1 MPSRSQLWMR
11 ICATP
16 ALPVSTACCLIRQ
29 VIALSPPQDLSSLFV
44 PADLEL
50 TSLGINLLAA
60 LLLSH
65 ILGWH
70 FVRYAPVMGHKEKL
84 ARVFIWVATTTLLII
99 SVVKVSLALS
109 LGLVGALSIIR
120 FRTPIKEPEELAYLF
135 VAVAIGVGLGAERLW
150 ETLLV
155 FLVVLGAMAL
165 RSTRKPNEI
174 GLRTILHVTVPTST
188 AASPLATIL
197 DLAQAHCER
206 VDVRRVD
213 RLADEFQASLFID
226 LTSTDK
232 LQGLVDSMA
241 ESWPNS
247 TVSIVERGVSE

>member
-1 MPSRSQLWMR
+1 MR
-11 ICATP
+11 ICATI
-16 ALPVSTACCLIRQ
+16 ALLVSAACCLISG
-29 VIALSPPQDLSSLFV
+29 VLALSPPQDLSSLFV

-60 LLLSH
+60 LVLGH
-65 ILGWH
+65 VLGWH

-150 ETLLV
+150 ETLMV
-155 FLVVLGAMAL
+155 FIVVLAAMAV
-165 RSTRKPNEI
+165 RSARKSEQA
-174 GLRTILHVTVPTST
+174 GLRTILHVTVPVST
-188 AASPLATIL
+188 AASPLSKIL
-197 DLAQAHCER
+197 ELTQGHCDR

-213 RLADEFQASLFID
+213 RLVDEFQASLFID
-226 LTSTDK
+226 LGSSQK
-232 LQGLVDSMA
+232 LQGLLDAMT

>member
-1 MPSRSQLWMR
+1 MR
-11 ICATP
+11 ICATT
-16 ALPVSTACCLIRQ
+16 ALPVSAACCLIRR
-29 VIALSPPQDLSSLFV
+29 VLAFSSPQDLSSLFV

-60 LLLSH
+60 LILSH
-65 ILGWH
+65 VLGWH

-84 ARVFIWVATTTLLII
+84 ARVFVWVATTTLLII

-155 FLVVLGAMAL
+155 FLVVLAAMAL
-165 RSTRKPNEI
+165 RSNRKPNEI
-174 GLRTILHVTVPTST
+174 GLRTILHVTIPNST
-188 AASPLATIL
+188 AESPLTKIL
-197 DLAQAHCER
+197 ELVKGHCER

-226 LTSTDK
+226 LTSTEK
-232 LQGLVDSMA
+232 LQGLLDSMA
-241 ESWPNS
+241 ESWSDS